1 MLPHLNDSDAPAL
14 TGELLSSSCDLQN
27 TGIGASQGVS
37 PSAMGSSPGTTPSS
51 QESDGAPGF
60 LVSPFALWVCH
71 WPALSF
77 GACLASTASMTD
89 FVKGYDAVL
98 HGLLSVEAM

>member
-1 MLPHLNDSDAPAL
+1 MTVMPSAL
-14 TGELLSSSCDLQN
+14 TGNLQSYQ
-27 TGIGASQGVS
+27 ASVICKTQALEPAKGF
-37 PSAMGSSPGTTPSS
+37 PHLQWDSSPGTTQSS

-77 GACLASTASMTD
+77 GAYLASTASMT
-89 FVKGYDAVL
+89 KK
-98 HGLLSVEAM
+98 LSKAF